1 MALPLYFSPFQGI
14 TTRTFRNLY
23 AQHFEGIDTFF
34 TPYFTVKKEEKLPT
48 KKLLDLK
55 LSFEQNT
62 SLVPQILSN
71 KAEEIILFANT
82 CADIGYTKLNWNLGC
97 PYPQVA
103 LQKKG
108 SGLLPYPNEIDALLE
123 QIFKKINIDFS
134 IKCRLGYFSSDEIN
148 QLIPIFNRY
157 PLHELIVHART
168 GKQKYSGMPN
178 QEAFA
183 RLISQTKAPLVYN
196 GDIFSMEKY
205 LDFTHRFPQINSI
218 MLGRGILYNPFLPAS
233 IKGLKLPE
241 NPKEIVR
248 SFVEALYLAYRK
260 EKNNQLSLLSALK
273 EYWHYLAFSF
283 ENPTAVYRKIKKA
296 KTFDAYEEGVAFVFN
311 QHELKPVS

>member
-1 MALPLYFSPFQGI
+1 MALPLYLSPFQGI
-14 TTRTFRNLY
+14 TTRAFRNLY
-23 AQHFEGIDTFF
+23 AQHFEGIDAFF
-34 TPYFTVKKEEKLPT
+34 TPYFTVKKEEKLPA

-71 KAEEIILFANT
+71 KAEEIISFANT

-108 SGLLPYPNEIDALLE
+108 SGLLPYPDEIDALLE

-134 IKCRLGYFSSDEIN
+134 IKCRLGYSSSDEIQ

-168 GKQKYSGMPN
+168 GQQKYSGTPN

-183 RLISQTKAPLVYN
+183 RLVSETKVPLIYN
-196 GDIFSMEKY
+196 GDIFTNENY
-205 LDFTHRFPQINSI
+205 LGFTQSFPPVKGI
-218 MLGRGILYNPFLPAS
+218 MLGRGVLYNPFLPAS

-260 EKNNQLSLLSALK
+260 EQNNQLSLLSALK
-273 EYWHYLAFSF
+273 EYWHYLAFAF
-283 ENPTAVYRKIKKA
+283 DDPTAVYRKIKKV
-296 KTFDAYEEGVAFVFN
+296 KTFDGYEESVATIFN